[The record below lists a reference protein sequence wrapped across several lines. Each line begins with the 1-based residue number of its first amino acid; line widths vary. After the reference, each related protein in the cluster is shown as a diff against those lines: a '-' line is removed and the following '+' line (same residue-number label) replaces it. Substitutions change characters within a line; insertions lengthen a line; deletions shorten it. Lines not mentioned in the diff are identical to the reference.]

1 MRLFHDVSLTSYE
14 LYIYTCP
21 FITVFMAITIFING
35 IGHESGAVFGDPPAG
50 HHREM
55 VSTNH
60 VW

>member
-1 MRLFHDVSLTSYE
+1 MSYI
-14 LYIYTCP
+14 YIYTCP

-35 IGHESGAVFGDPPAG
+35 IGHESVAVFGDPPAG